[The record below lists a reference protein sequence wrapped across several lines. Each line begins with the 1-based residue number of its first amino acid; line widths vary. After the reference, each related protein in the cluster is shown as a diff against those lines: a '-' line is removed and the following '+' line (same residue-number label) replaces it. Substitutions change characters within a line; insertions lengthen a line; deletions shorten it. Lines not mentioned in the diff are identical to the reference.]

1 MPPRPSC
8 GLSTRRRKVADNV
21 PTKLSNLDANFLRLA
36 NLLSALYPR
45 ESEEKRR
52 LDAMLLAV
60 PR

>member
-1 MPPRPSC
+1 MPPRPCC